1 MSNDHAALVA
11 RLTDSL
17 RSGLL
22 FDNLDEPLDA
32 YGKRIVRVVLAALSP
47 TASEGA
53 QATAEMECPECHG
66 QGWISGTG
74 SEHAP
79 GCDGECHD
87 CPVPV
92 EIQIGCEFCG
102 GKGEVPAPAAVR
114 EPEPS
119 EALDLEALARA
130 EFEAEWPLLVPMVA
144 PAHADYMRYR
154 LQCSLERVVRAALA
168 RVKGQ

>member
-47 TASEGA
+47 SASEGA
-53 QATAEMECPECHG
+53 QATVELSAADQAAILDAIENPPEPN
-66 QGWISGTG
+66 
-74 SEHAP
+74 AALKRA
-79 GCDGECHD
+79 
-87 CPVPV
+87 
-92 EIQIGCEFCG
+92 FRR
-102 GKGEVPAPAAVR
+102 PAPAAGVR

-119 EALDLEALARA
+119 EALDLEALREALDLLDTLLAERGHGTTGMYPPKGKSAVLARA
-130 EFEAEWPLLVPMVA
+130 E
-144 PAHADYMRYR
+144 
-154 LQCSLERVVRAALA
+154 AALA